1 MIVIICNQ
9 ARSTPHA
16 NLRLEK
22 RGAAASASAS
32 AIDATRRSRL

>member
-9 ARSTPHA
+9 ARSTHA